1 MKKNNIEEI
10 HVLRALAFLAV
21 VLQHSIGHY
30 LSEPDTTLSDGVMFT
45 LFLLISKFAVP
56 VFIFI
61 TGLVLFYNYD
71 GPLRY
76 GSFLQKRLK
85 DIGIP
90 YLFWS
95 LIYAAPALLQSTG
108 LFPGIQQFAGLA
120 FTGKASYHLWYIVM
134 IIPFYVTFP
143 LWRWVIRNV
152 RSRIL
157 TSGRA
162 IAAMVLLAAVYVYGM
177 TLIWPIYQAAEQW
190 NVPVLTPMLT
200 EYADRNSLYFFYYFV
215 LGAVSGL
222 ALTQWREWLR
232 RNGPLVYAVF
242 FSLSAYLTYRVVAG
256 FENIPAS
263 QNHYEDLLLL
273 RPVTAVFL
281 IASILVAYKFGMRA
295 AESAKGLTRRVLWMV
310 SQYSYGA
317 YLIHALLLTLATLLS
332 DALLPQVNVTLRMIL
347 AFILCS
353 AMSVLA
359 TFALS
364 RLPLLGQ
371 WMTGL
376 GKAKKKPQPIPGLSA
391 DSMKG

>member
-1 MKKNNIEEI
+1 MKKNSIEEV

-95 LIYAAPALLQSTG
+95 LVYAAPALLQSTG
-108 LFPGIQQFAGLA
+108 VFTGIQQFAGLA

-152 RSRIL
+152 RSQIS
-157 TSGRA
+157 TVGRA
-162 IAAMVLLAAVYVYGM
+162 IAVMMLLAIVYVYGM
-177 TLIWPIYQAAEQW
+177 TLIWPIYQVAEQW

-242 FSLSAYLTYRVVAG
+242 FSLAAYLTYRVVAG
-256 FENIPAS
+256 FENTPAS

-281 IASILVAYKFGMRA
+281 IASILVTYKFGMRA
-295 AESAKGLTRRVLWMV
+295 AESVKGVTRRALWMV

-317 YLIHALLLTLATLLS
+317 YLIHALMLTWATLLS
-332 DALLPQVNVTLRMIL
+332 DLLLPQMNVTLRMIL

-364 RLPLLGQ
+364 RIPFLGQ

-376 GKAKKKPQPIPGLSA
+376 GKAKKKPQPAPGLSA